1 MNYDDMLDYMSEGIT
16 DKHERACILKAV
28 TKIFS
33 LQSSAHSCS
42 KEYLLETGPDTAT
55 CLLCGTDFL
64 LLDDD

>member
-1 MNYDDMLDYMSEGIT
+1 MKYEDMLNYLGEEVT
-16 DKHERACILKAV
+16 DKQDRAAVLKAV

-33 LQSSAHSCS
+33 LPGSNHSCG
-42 KEYLLETGPDTAT
+42 KEYLILTGSDTAT